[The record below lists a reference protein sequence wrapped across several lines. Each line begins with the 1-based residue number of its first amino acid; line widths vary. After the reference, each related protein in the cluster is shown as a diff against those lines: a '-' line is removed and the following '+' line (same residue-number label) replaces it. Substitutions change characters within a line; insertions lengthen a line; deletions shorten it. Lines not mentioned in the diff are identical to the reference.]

1 VPESYR
7 WLVSSGKIE
16 KAHGVIAK
24 IARINGKPV
33 PDFSKFA
40 EIVKAAESTS
50 KEKKYT
56 IVDIVRNRTQFS
68 LLHHVPFLFYHL
80 IQAIYNFLAQT

>member
-1 VPESYR
+1 M
-7 WLVSSGKIE
+7 LSGIHIFSPQYAFRPHKNQ

-40 EIVKAAESTS
+40 EIVKAAKSTS

-56 IVDIVRNRTQFS
+56 IVDIVRNRT
-68 LLHHVPFLFYHL
+68 LLKYTMLV
-80 IQAIYNFLAQT
+80 AIGI

>member
-1 VPESYR
+1 LNKIEHFYFRFVPESYR
-7 WLVSSGKIE
+7 WLVSNGKIE

-56 IVDIVRNRTQFS
+56 IVDIVRNRT
-68 LLHHVPFLFYHL
+68 LLKYTMLV
-80 IQAIYNFLAQT
+80 AIGW